1 MVPCVEILGL
11 RNPTRCNIMQICF
24 GRPSRPSSGV
34 NKAVVAAFGTDRT
47 IWGASFL
54 KHDEIRTVPEAAT
67 TNFVY
72 S

>member
-1 MVPCVEILGL
+1 
-11 RNPTRCNIMQICF
+11 MQICF